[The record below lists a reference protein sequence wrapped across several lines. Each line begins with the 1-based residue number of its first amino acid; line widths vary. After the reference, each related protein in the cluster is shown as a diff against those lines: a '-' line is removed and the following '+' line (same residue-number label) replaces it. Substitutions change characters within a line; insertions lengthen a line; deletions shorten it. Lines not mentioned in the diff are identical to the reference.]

1 MFKLHPRLQNDTMM
15 LGRLPLCRVLLMND
29 AHYPWLILVPERPH
43 LREIHEL
50 DENDLPQLWRESA
63 FLARQLQQ
71 GLEADKIN
79 IAALG
84 NVVAQLHVH
93 HIARYVNDVAWPAA
107 VFGRD
112 DAVPYT
118 AAYLDALLP
127 RLRELLCASLDP
139 RLKMHWRPALKTRQ
153 PSAANRRGT
162 PASPAGPDSP
172 ATPAG

>member
-50 DENDLPQLWRESA
+50 GEADQEQLWRESA
-63 FLARQLQQ
+63 FVARQLQQ
-71 GLEADKIN
+71 GLEADKMN

-84 NVVAQLHVH
+84 NVVDQLHIH
-93 HIARYVNDVAWPAA
+93 HIARYIDDVAWPAA
-107 VFGRD
+107 VFGRA

-127 RLRELLCASLDP
+127 RLRELLCATQDP
-139 RLKMHWRPALKTRQ
+139 RLKMHWRPALKTPAT
-153 PSAANRRGT
+153 PSARRRGK
-162 PASPAGPDSP
+162 PASQAKPDSP